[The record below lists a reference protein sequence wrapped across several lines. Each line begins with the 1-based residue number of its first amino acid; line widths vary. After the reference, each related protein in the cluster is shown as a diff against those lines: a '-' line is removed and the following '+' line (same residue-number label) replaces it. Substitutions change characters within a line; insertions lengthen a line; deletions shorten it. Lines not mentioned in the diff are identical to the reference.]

1 MPTQS
6 QWLLKVPE
14 IRAEI
19 EQLTI
24 PVLDRSLFETLFR
37 VRRRRAHQ
45 LLHQFGGYQSG
56 RTFWID
62 RISLLRKLEQ
72 IETGDGFAA
81 ESQRKQRL
89 SENLEQLRKHSSA
102 AKVHVRVE
110 PEIMSTRLANLPD
123 GVTLLPGQL
132 TVSFETAEQ
141 LLERLFALAQ
151 ALANDFDDL
160 KRIMSEKT
168 V

>member
-1 MPTQS
+1 MPAQS
-6 QWLLKVPE
+6 QWLLRVPE

-24 PVLDRSLFETLFR
+24 PVLDRALFETLFR
-37 VRRRRAHQ
+37 VQRRRAHQ
-45 LLHQFGGYQSG
+45 LMHRFGGFQSG
-56 RTFWID
+56 RTFWIE
-62 RISLLRKLEQ
+62 RSSLLRELEQ
-72 IETGDGFAA
+72 IEMGEAFTG
-81 ESQRKQRL
+81 ERQRKQRL
-89 SENLEQLRKHSSA
+89 TENLEQLRKHSSA

-110 PEIMSTRLANLPD
+110 PEVMSTRLANLPE

-160 KRIMSEKT
+160 KRIVSTRT